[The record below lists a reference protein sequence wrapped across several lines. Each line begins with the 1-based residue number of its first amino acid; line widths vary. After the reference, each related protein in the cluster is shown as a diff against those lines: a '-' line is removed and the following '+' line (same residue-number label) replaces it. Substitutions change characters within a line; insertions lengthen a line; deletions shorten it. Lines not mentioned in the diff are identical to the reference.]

1 MDAELVS
8 EGDEV
13 VCIAS
18 VFDGGSDAVIRVT
31 VDETVHTGIY
41 DLFVNSRAEPS
52 VIRDVFEVAIELGQK
67 GQKGKPVGA
76 LFVVGDAGKVMNKS
90 RPLSYNPFEKS
101 HVHVG
106 DPIVNVMLKEFSRL
120 DGAFVVSDSGKIVS
134 AYRYLEP
141 GAEGVDIPKGL
152 GARHMAGGAITR
164 DTNATAIVLSESDGL
179 VRAFKAGELV
189 LEIDPEELIPMSAV
203 PTPLSEFVASSVPDR
218 IWLALFV
225 LLFGLFAAYVVGAI
239 NRRLLT
245 RAGVPEVIEGTAF
258 ERTAHEFDT
267 STVRILAKLSSYF
280 ILAVAVIVALTVAD
294 VNYLEQFWSGVAAFL
309 PRLFVAI
316 VVLIVGVVV
325 GDKAELLVAERLRGI
340 KDQTARTRRVAA
352 ARQIQRRVRRR
363 PDRARAGRR
372 ADARAGR
379 VVGCVRARSRAVR
392 RAGNE
397 GPRRERGRRRVPP
410 PPTAVRDRRRGA
422 SRRRAQ
428 DRPGGR
434 PVRHPYRGRRRG
446 ARGAEPLGV
455 PRRIVLIRE

>member
-1 MDAELVS
+1 MASLTDHLSDLVEDADAGAVLADQLRFNRFEDGDTGIIVVAPDNDVDAEVFVELPLPFDNVKDRIRFGIEGAMDAELVS

-18 VFDGGSDAVIRVT
+18 VFDGGSDAVVRVT

-76 LFVVGDAGKVMNKS
+76 LFVVVGDAGKVMNKS

-189 LEIDPEELIPMSAV
+189 LEIDPEE
-203 PTPLSEFVASSVPDR
+203 
-218 IWLALFV
+218 
-225 LLFGLFAAYVVGAI
+225 Y
-239 NRRLLT
+239 
-245 RAGVPEVIEGTAF
+245 
-258 ERTAHEFDT
+258 
-267 STVRILAKLSSYF
+267 
-280 ILAVAVIVALTVAD
+280 
-294 VNYLEQFWSGVAAFL
+294 
-309 PRLFVAI
+309 
-316 VVLIVGVVV
+316 
-325 GDKAELLVAERLRGI
+325 
-340 KDQTARTRRVAA
+340 
-352 ARQIQRRVRRR
+352 
-363 PDRARAGRR
+363 
-372 ADARAGR
+372 
-379 VVGCVRARSRAVR
+379 
-392 RAGNE
+392 
-397 GPRRERGRRRVPP
+397 
-410 PPTAVRDRRRGA
+410 
-422 SRRRAQ
+422 
-428 DRPGGR
+428 
-434 PVRHPYRGRRRG
+434 
-446 ARGAEPLGV
+446 
-455 PRRIVLIRE
+455 